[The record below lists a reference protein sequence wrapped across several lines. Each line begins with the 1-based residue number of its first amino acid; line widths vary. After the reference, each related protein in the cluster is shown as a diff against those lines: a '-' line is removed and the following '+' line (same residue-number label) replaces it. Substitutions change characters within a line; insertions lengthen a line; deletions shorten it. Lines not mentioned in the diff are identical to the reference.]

1 MTFEWQIRDIF
12 IMMTIR
18 KVTITMDLVD
28 FFFFTVEEM
37 KPEILM
43 HWNLAFTLSFRE
55 WIQSREATPSRGSW
69 NLFKVAG
76 VDMRVCM
83 CVLSHSVMS
92 LCNCSPPGSSIH
104 GILQARILEPFPSP
118 GDLPEPGIEPTS
130 LALTDGFLTTEPP
143 GKPCWR
149 ARDPYFQAT
158 WSLRCFQSW
167 KTPRTQQ
174 C

>member
-1 MTFEWQIRDIF
+1 
-12 IMMTIR
+12 
-18 KVTITMDLVD
+18 
-28 FFFFTVEEM
+28 M

-92 LCNCSPPGSSIH
+92 LCNCSPPGSSVH
-104 GILQARILEPFPSP
+104 GILQARILEWVAVPFFRGSSQTRDQTRDSYISCN
-118 GDLPEPGIEPTS
+118 GQWVLLPLG
-130 LALTDGFLTTEPP
+130 PP
-143 GKPCWR
+143 GKPINCSKGWEVTTGLCELALCALYIWGR
-149 ARDPYFQAT
+149 
-158 WSLRCFQSW
+158 WQSRRSAAG
-167 KTPRTQQ
+167 TTGLP
-174 C
+174 

>member
-18 KVTITMDLVD
+18 KVMITMDLVD

-55 WIQSREATPSRGSW
+55 WIQSREATPSRGSR

-83 CVLSHSVMS
+83 CVLSHSVLS

-104 GILQARILEPFPSP
+104 RILQAKILEPFPSP
-118 GDLPEPGIEPTS
+118 GDLPKPGIEPTF
-130 LALTDGFLTTEPP
+130 LALTDG
-143 GKPCWR
+143 
-149 ARDPYFQAT
+149 
-158 WSLRCFQSW
+158 SLPLSHLGSHVDVRETLIFRQLDL
-167 KTPRTQQ
+167 
-174 C
+174 

>member
-1 MTFEWQIRDIF
+1 MTDKGQFYNDDNKKGNDYNGFGR
-12 IMMTIR
+12 
-18 KVTITMDLVD
+18 

-69 NLFKVAG
+69 NLFKVAS
-76 VDMRVCM
+76 VDMCVCM

-92 LCNCSPPGSSIH
+92 LCNCSPPGSFVH

-118 GDLPEPGIEPTS
+118 GDFPNPGIEPAS
-130 LALTDGFLTTEPP
+130 CAFLGGFFTTEPS
-143 GKPCWR
+143 GKLVFTNWFPVNQR
-149 ARDPYFQAT
+149 
-158 WSLRCFQSW
+158 L
-167 KTPRTQQ
+167 
-174 C
+174 